1 MAPSLCNDTGTWCH
15 LSQGVEREAKKL
27 EKLLAKQED
36 FLEETGLEQSLEG
49 RMRFGE
55 AEARA
60 VL

>member
-1 MAPSLCNDTGTWCH
+1 M
-15 LSQGVEREAKKL
+15 KKL

-49 RMRFGE
+49 WMRFGE